1 MRGVM
6 LAMIIFV
13 LDLFKFPRFPT
24 LLLFLLLFLRCLSIS
39 AVHIPY
45 SPSSCYT
52 IYNKEAVSHTLS
64 SLSTSASHV
73 AVTGADTA
81 LYNFEIVFLKNVRI
95 PYYMFLE
102 KFLSNFM
109 EKKKRLR
116 GISLSHY
123 FPS

>member
-64 SLSTSASHV
+64 NLSTSASRV

-81 LYNFEIVFLKNVRI
+81 LYNFEIVFLKNVRVL
-95 PYYMFLE
+95 YYMFLE

>member
-64 SLSTSASHV
+64 NLSTSASRV

-95 PYYMFLE
+95 LYYMFLE

-109 EKKKRLR
+109 EKKRLR